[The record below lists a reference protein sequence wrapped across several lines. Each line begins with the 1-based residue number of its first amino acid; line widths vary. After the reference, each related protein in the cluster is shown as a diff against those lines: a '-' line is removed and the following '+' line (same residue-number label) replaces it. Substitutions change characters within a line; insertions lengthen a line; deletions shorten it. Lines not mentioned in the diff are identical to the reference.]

1 MKTLF
6 APDSILL
13 MRDDGELPLSETCLV
28 EQDDKNIKKIKRVNL
43 IFINNKIKTLPIK
56 S

>member
-1 MKTLF
+1 
-6 APDSILL
+6 
-13 MRDDGELPLSETCLV
+13 MRDDGELLLSETCLV